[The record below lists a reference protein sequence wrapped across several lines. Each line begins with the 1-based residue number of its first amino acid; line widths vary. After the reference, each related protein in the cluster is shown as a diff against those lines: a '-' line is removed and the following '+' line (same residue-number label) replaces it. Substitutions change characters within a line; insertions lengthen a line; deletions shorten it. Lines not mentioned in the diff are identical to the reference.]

1 MYICL
6 LGINISTMKTHL
18 PAASEHISN
27 YLSDFKEV
35 AINHYGKRLKQLV
48 LYGSY
53 ARGDHYPGSDIDVLV
68 VINNLESE
76 AREIDTLAGLKT
88 DLLLEYGIYLSTNP
102 VDSEKF
108 EQSRFSFFRNVKREG
123 VLL

>member
-1 MYICL
+1 M
-6 LGINISTMKTHL
+6 
-18 PAASEHISN
+18 
-27 YLSDFKEV
+27 
-35 AINHYGKRLKQLV
+35 V